1 MRCNHMEW
9 VIEETNMG
17 TLSKR
22 RIEDFGI
29 DIKSRIEELRRGVG
43 KKLDDAGSRIDEAHR
58 PGSAIARGFERVASA
73 LPPSGWIALA
83 GASAL
88 GSFGLRLARRSSTAS
103 FVAAWVPTFLVLG
116 LYPRTPPVSPAD
128 RHDIH

>member
-1 MRCNHMEW
+1 
-9 VIEETNMG
+9 MG

-58 PGSAIARGFERVASA
+58 PGSTIARGFERIASA
-73 LPPSGWIALA
+73 LPPAGWIALA
-83 GASAL
+83 GASVV
-88 GSFGLRLARRSSTAS
+88 GSLGLRLARRSTTAS

-116 LYPRTPPVSPAD
+116 LYPRSAAVNLAD